1 MRLAGLYTDVRLE
14 SHVRPFRGPR
24 KRTEL
29 LYFFPP
35 LQLLLPRESAK
46 VLLWIHVPYFR
57 LKKLSWA
64 TPPKLTRKNYRNM
77 TTMSLSELVSL
88 LEKAS
93 YAYHNGLEETMTD
106 AAYDT
111 ALEEL
116 RARSPK
122 HPFLTKVGAA
132 VAAGD
137 EVVLPIVLPSLNKV
151 KDSAALSKWVTKCCT
166 KQSAPPSYHIS
177 AKLDG
182 CSALWLPATKKLYT
196 RGDGLKGRDISAF
209 VPHFQGFTTKA
220 DSKIRAV
227 RGELIMRTDSKAIPA
242 GKLARN
248 IVAGALNRK
257 AVDPTLFAEIRFV
270 AYELLDQETPVSPE
284 ESYRILRT
292 AGYEVARATTLK
304 ALTDATLSEL
314 FTTAESKSPY
324 QMDGIVLAPNIPR
337 TTAPPTDGS
346 NPTDRAAW
354 KTRLTANT
362 ARTTVR
368 AVEWNI
374 SHTGVLIPRV
384 LFDTVTLA
392 GANIGAATGL
402 HGRWIHDNGVG
413 PGAEIEVRRAGDVIP
428 QIIAV
433 HTKVSPAMPA
443 TYVWATEGTATEG
456 TATEEA
462 GAIHIKPAGDEVATE
477 SACIKLTHSLGVLGA
492 ENVGPGIVAKL
503 YAAGFTTIG
512 KLYAASPATLGSG
525 TAGKQAERTWAGLRA
540 SQKSWNTATL
550 LCASGALPRG
560 VSHAKVAPLLT
571 LNPNPATW
579 SSAALQAARPA
590 GLSDKTIEAIVASIP
605 AYLTWLAETG
615 FAPPTPPPVEAPA
628 VPKPAPA
635 DRMVVVM
642 TGFRDK
648 ALETALTE
656 AGHLVNP
663 AVTKQTTHVLY
674 PDGPEPASTKLD
686 KAKSL
691 GIPILPKSQ
700 LKFSSMA

>member
-1 MRLAGLYTDVRLE
+1 M
-14 SHVRPFRGPR
+14 P
-24 KRTEL
+24 
-29 LYFFPP
+29 
-35 LQLLLPRESAK
+35 
-46 VLLWIHVPYFR
+46 
-57 LKKLSWA
+57 
-64 TPPKLTRKNYRNM
+64 
-77 TTMSLSELVSL
+77 LSELVTL
-88 LEKAS
+88 LENAS
-93 YAYHNGLEETMTD
+93 YAYHNGLPETMTD

-111 ALEEL
+111 ALEQL
-116 RARSPK
+116 RSRSPK
-122 HPFLTKVGAA
+122 HPFLTKVGAPLST
-132 VAAGD
+132 GD

-151 KDSAALSKWVTKCCT
+151 KDSAALVKWVTKCCT
-166 KQSAPPSYHIS
+166 KQSTPPAYHIS

-182 CSALWLPATKKLYT
+182 CSALWLPASKKLYT

-209 VPHFQGFTTKA
+209 VPFFQGFSDTKA

-227 RGELIMRTDSKAIPA
+227 RGELIMRTDSAIIPP

-257 AVDPTLFAEIRFV
+257 AVDAALFAEIRFV

-284 ESYRILRT
+284 ESYRILRS
-292 AGYEVARATTLK
+292 AGYEVARATTM
-304 ALTDATLSEL
+304 ATLTDVALSGL

-362 ARTTVR
+362 ARTIVR

-402 HGRWIHDNGVG
+402 HGRWIYDNGVG

-433 HTKVSPAMPA
+433 HSKVVPAMPA
-443 TYVWATEGTATEG
+443 TFQWATEGTATE
-456 TATEEA
+456 AS
-462 GAIHIKPAGDEVATE
+462 AIHIKPAGDEVATE
-477 SACIKLTHSLGVLGA
+477 SACSKLTHSLGTLGV

-503 YAAGFTTIG
+503 YEAGFTTIG
-512 KLYAASPATLGSG
+512 KLYAASPVALG
-525 TAGKQAERTWAGLRA
+525 TGKQAERTWAGLRA
-540 SQKSWNTATL
+540 SQAKWNTATL

-560 VSHAKVAPLLT
+560 VSHAKIAPLLA
-571 LNPNPATW
+571 LNPNPASW
-579 SSAALQAARPA
+579 SATALQAARPA

-605 AYLTWLAETG
+605 AYQEWLAETG
-615 FAPPTPPPVEAPA
+615 FSVTASVTQ
-628 VPKPAPA
+628 KPAA
-635 DRMVVVM
+635 EAKDRMVVVM

-648 ALETALTE
+648 VLETQLVA
-656 AGHLVNP
+656 AGHLVAP
-663 AVTKQTTHVLY
+663 AITKQTTHVLY
-674 PDGPEPASTKLD
+674 PDGPAGSPVPTSAKLD
-686 KAKSL
+686 KATSM
-691 GIPILPKSQ
+691 GIPIMPKSQ
-700 LKFSSMA
+700 LKFSSMP

>member
-1 MRLAGLYTDVRLE
+1 M
-14 SHVRPFRGPR
+14 P
-24 KRTEL
+24 
-29 LYFFPP
+29 
-35 LQLLLPRESAK
+35 
-46 VLLWIHVPYFR
+46 
-57 LKKLSWA
+57 
-64 TPPKLTRKNYRNM
+64 
-77 TTMSLSELVSL
+77 LSELVTL
-88 LEKAS
+88 LENAS
-93 YAYHNGLEETMTD
+93 YAYHNGLPETMTD

-111 ALEEL
+111 ALEQL
-116 RARSPK
+116 RSRSPK
-122 HPFLTKVGAA
+122 HPFLTKVGAPLST
-132 VAAGD
+132 GD

-151 KDSAALSKWVTKCCT
+151 KDSAALVKFAS
-166 KQSAPPSYHIS
+166 KQSTPPAYHIS

-209 VPHFQGFTTKA
+209 VPFFQGFSDTKA

-227 RGELIMRTDSKAIPA
+227 RGELIMRTDSAIIPP

-257 AVDPTLFAEIRFV
+257 AVDSVLFAEIRFV

-292 AGYEVARATTLK
+292 AGYEVARATTM
-304 ALTDATLSEL
+304 ATLTDAALSSL

-362 ARTTVR
+362 ARTIVR

-402 HGRWIHDNGVG
+402 HGRWIYDNGVG

-433 HTKVSPAMPA
+433 HSKVSPAMPA
-443 TYVWATEGTATEG
+443 TFQWATEGTATE
-456 TATEEA
+456 AS
-462 GAIHIKPAGDEVATE
+462 AIHIKPAGDEVATE
-477 SACIKLTHSLGVLGA
+477 SACSKLTHSLGILGV
-492 ENVGPGIVAKL
+492 EHVGPGIVAKL
-503 YAAGFTTIG
+503 YEAGFTTIG
-512 KLYAASPATLGSG
+512 KLYAASPVALG
-525 TAGKQAERTWAGLRA
+525 TGKQAERTWAGLRA
-540 SQKSWNTATL
+540 SQTKWNTATL

-560 VSHAKVAPLLT
+560 VSHAKIAPLLA

-579 SSAALQAARPA
+579 SAAALQAARPA

-605 AYLTWLAETG
+605 AYQEWLAETG
-615 FAPPTPPPVEAPA
+615 FSVTASVTQ
-628 VPKPAPA
+628 KPAA
-635 DRMVVVM
+635 EAKDRMVIVM

-648 ALETALTE
+648 ALETQLIA
-656 AGHLVNP
+656 AGHLVAP
-663 AVTKQTTHVLY
+663 AITKQTTHVLY
-674 PDGPEPASTKLD
+674 PDGPAGSPVPTSTKLD
-686 KAKSL
+686 KATSM
-691 GIPILPKSQ
+691 GIPIMPKSQ
-700 LKFSSMA
+700 LKFSSMP

>member
-1 MRLAGLYTDVRLE
+1 
-14 SHVRPFRGPR
+14 
-24 KRTEL
+24 
-29 LYFFPP
+29 
-35 LQLLLPRESAK
+35 
-46 VLLWIHVPYFR
+46 
-57 LKKLSWA
+57 
-64 TPPKLTRKNYRNM
+64 M
-77 TTMSLSELVSL
+77 TTMPLSELVSM

-111 ALEEL
+111 AVEEL

-122 HPFLTKVGAA
+122 HPFLTKVGAPLST
-132 VAAGD
+132 GD

-151 KDSAALSKWVTKCCT
+151 KDSAALSKWTS

-182 CSALWLPATKKLYT
+182 CSALWLPASKKLYT

-209 VPHFQGFTTKA
+209 VPHFQGFSAA
-220 DSKIRAV
+220 DPKIRAV
-227 RGELIMRTDSKAIPA
+227 RGELIMRTDSTAIPA

-257 AVDPTLFAEIRFV
+257 AVDPALFAEIRFV

-304 ALTDATLSEL
+304 ALTDAALSEL

-324 QMDGIVLAPNIPR
+324 QMDGIVLAPNVPR

-354 KTRLTANT
+354 KTRLTAAT

-402 HGRWIHDNGVG
+402 HGRWIYDNGVG

-433 HTKVSPAMPA
+433 HTKVAPAMPA
-443 TYVWATEGTATEG
+443 AYTWSIEGTATE
-456 TATEEA
+456 AT
-462 GAIHIKPAGDEVATE
+462 AIHIKPAGDEVATE
-477 SACIKLTHSLGVLGA
+477 SACIKLTHSLGVLGV

-503 YAAGFTTIG
+503 YEAGLTTIG
-512 KLYAASPATLGSG
+512 KIYAASPAGLGG
-525 TAGKQAERTWAGLRA
+525 GKQAERTWAGLRA
-540 SQKSWNTATL
+540 SQAKWNTATL

-560 VSHAKVAPLLT
+560 VSHAKVAPLLA

-590 GLSDKTIEAIVASIP
+590 GLSNTTIEAIVASIP
-605 AYLTWLAETG
+605 AYLEWLAETG
-615 FAPPTPPPVEAPA
+615 FGSLGPAPA
-628 VPKPAPA
+628 AQKPAPA

-700 LKFSSMA
+700 LKFSSMP

>member
-1 MRLAGLYTDVRLE
+1 
-14 SHVRPFRGPR
+14 
-24 KRTEL
+24 
-29 LYFFPP
+29 
-35 LQLLLPRESAK
+35 
-46 VLLWIHVPYFR
+46 
-57 LKKLSWA
+57 
-64 TPPKLTRKNYRNM
+64 M
-77 TTMSLSELVSL
+77 TTMPLSELVSM
-88 LEKAS
+88 LEKAA

-116 RARSPK
+116 RTRSPK
-122 HPFLTKVGAA
+122 HPFLTKVGAPLST
-132 VAAGD
+132 GD
-137 EVVLPIVLPSLNKV
+137 EVALPIVLPSLNKV
-151 KDSAALSKWVTKCCT
+151 KDSAALSKWAS

-182 CSALWLPATKKLYT
+182 CSALWLPASKKLFT

-209 VPHFQGFTTKA
+209 VPHFQGFSAKA

-257 AVDPTLFAEIRFV
+257 AVDPALFAEIRFV
-270 AYELLDQETPVSPE
+270 AYELLEQETPVSPE
-284 ESYRILRT
+284 ESYKILRV

-304 ALTDATLSEL
+304 TLTDAALSEL

-324 QMDGIVLAPNIPR
+324 QMDGIVLAPNVPR

-354 KTRLTANT
+354 KTRLTAAT

-384 LFDTVTLA
+384 LFDTVVLA
-392 GANIGAATGL
+392 GANISAATGL
-402 HGRWIHDNGVG
+402 HGRWIYDNGVG

-433 HTKVSPAMPA
+433 HTKVAPAMPA
-443 TYVWATEGTATEG
+443 AFVWATEGS
-456 TATEEA
+456 ATEEP

-477 SACIKLTHSLGVLGA
+477 SACIKLTHSLSVLGA

-503 YAAGFTTIG
+503 YAAGLTTIG
-512 KLYAASPATLGSG
+512 KLYAASPAGLGG
-525 TAGKQAERTWAGLRA
+525 GKQAERTWAGLRA
-540 SQKSWNTATL
+540 SQASWNTATL

-560 VSHAKVAPLLT
+560 VSNLKIAPLLA

-579 SSAALQAARPA
+579 SAAALQAARPA
-590 GLSDKTIEAIVASIP
+590 GLSSTTIEAIVASIP
-605 AYLTWLAETG
+605 AYLAWLAETG
-615 FAPPTPPPVEAPA
+615 FASPAA
-628 VPKPAPA
+628 VPKPAA
-635 DRMVVVM
+635 EAKHRMVVVM

-656 AGHLVNP
+656 AGHTVAP

-700 LKFSSMA
+700 LKFSSMP